1 MKIAVLTSGG
11 VDSSVALK
19 LLKEQGHDLT
29 AFYLKIWLEDDLK
42 FLGAECPWEEDLRF
56 VRKICADNDIPL
68 KIIPLQK
75 EYFDTVVSYTIEEVK
90 AGRTPNPDIMCN
102 NQIKFKL
109 FLEKAG
115 KDFDKVATGH
125 YAKMAYAKEGAVI
138 DLNLDIDSSSKKSIG
153 GRLPRGGKYIL
164 KAAPDPIKD
173 QTYFL
178 SNLKQEQLEKL
189 IFPIGDLTKEEV
201 RELAEKYDLPNK
213 DRKDSQGICF
223 LGKLK
228 YDEFI
233 KHYLGEKKG
242 DFIEHETGEKL
253 GEHEGFWYF
262 TIGQR
267 RGIKLPDGPWFVV
280 GKEKEKNIVYI
291 SKKYYESDKKR
302 DEFEVENLN
311 WFDEKLSP
319 VTTLTKDVPGDV
331 RSHKQPVENT
341 NSVVPE
347 KDSPGTASSHK
358 QPAGTSVRLQV
369 KLRHGPK
376 IYGCLVSPLPGTT
389 PHPVRLKV
397 KLSENDQGIAPG
409 QFAAFYLDDI
419 CLGSGVIC

>member
-19 LLKEQGHDLT
+19 LLKERGYDLT

-42 FLGAECPWEEDLRF
+42 FLGADCPWEEDLQF
-56 VRKICADNDIPL
+56 VRQICSDNGIPL
-68 KIIPLQK
+68 KIVPLQK

-115 KDFDKVATGH
+115 ENFDKVATGH
-125 YAKMAYAKEGAVI
+125 YARVAYKKRDI
-138 DLNLDIDSSSKKSIG
+138 ITDIDIDFYKRKNFEED
-153 GRLPRGGKYIL
+153 LAKGGKYIL
-164 KAAPDPIKD
+164 KTAPDPIKD

-178 SNLKQEQLEKL
+178 SNLRQEQLEKL
-189 IFPIGDLTKEEV
+189 IFPIGDLSKEEV
-201 RELAEKYDLPNK
+201 RELAQKYDLPNK

-228 YDEFI
+228 YDDFL

-242 DFIEHETGEKL
+242 DFVEHETGEKL

-267 RGIKLPDGPWFVV
+267 KGIKLPDGPWFVV
-280 GKEKEKNIVYI
+280 DKDKEKNIVYI
-291 SKKYYESDKKR
+291 SKKYYEEDKKR
-302 DEFEVENLN
+302 DEFEVEDLN
-311 WFDEKLSP
+311 WFDENLSP
-319 VTTLTKDVPGDV
+319 VRTLK
-331 RSHKQPVENT
+331 N
-341 NSVVPE
+341 
-347 KDSPGTASSHK
+347 
-358 QPAGTSVRLQV
+358 AGRTRLKV

-376 IYGCLVSPLPGTT
+376 IYDCLVSSLPKG
-389 PHPVRLKV
+389 RLKV

-409 QFAAFYLDDI
+409 QFAAFYYEDI
-419 CLGSGVIC
+419 CLGSGVIR